1 MKVNALYG
9 LASADS
15 PASEA
20 SQLTVDVACVA
31 DPYLDLIF
39 RGLPSIPVAG
49 TEQNAA
55 SLVVVPGGIANVAY
69 ALGRLGLAAII
80 CAPRGEDPAGRFL
93 AELVADAGITWIGR
107 ASDVTPVT
115 VSLPAGGDR
124 ALVSVMP
131 PPTVDVET
139 LSGITARAVVV
150 DLPSAPLLPRVAPLP
165 CVYAVVGDPEVDM
178 LEGRPL
184 PSLEDIHALILNE
197 REASRLTGREDAAS
211 AAAHLASL
219 GTTVVVTRGALGSI
233 AAEPDGRTVAVA
245 ALPAEVADATGAGDL
260 FIAAYVWADL
270 AGLPIEERLR
280 RATSYASLSLGRAT
294 DRQKGITLREFDDL
308 MAS

>member
-1 MKVNALYG
+1 LYG
-9 LASADS
+9 LASASS
-15 PASEA
+15 PRSEA
-20 SQLTVDVACVA
+20 PQLTVDVVCVA

-39 RGLPSIPVAG
+39 RGLPSLPLPG

-93 AELVADAGITWIGR
+93 AELVADAGVTWVGR

-131 PPTVDVET
+131 PPTVDLDT

-150 DLPSAPLLPRVAPLP
+150 DLPSAPLLASAPLSSP
-165 CVYAVVGDPEVDM
+165 PHVYAVVGDPEVDM
-178 LEGRPL
+178 LAGRPM
-184 PSLEDIHALILNE
+184 PSLEDLRALILNE
-197 REASRLTGREDAAS
+197 REASRLTGRADAG
-211 AAAHLASL
+211 AAAAQLASL
-219 GTTVVVTRGALGSI
+219 GTTVVVTRGASGAI
-233 AAEPDGRTVAVA
+233 AADRNGRAVAVA
-245 ALPAEVADATGAGDL
+245 ALPAEVVDATGAGDL
-260 FIAAYVWADL
+260 FIAGYIWADL
-270 AGLPIEERLR
+270 AGHPIEERLR

-294 DRQKGITLREFDDL
+294 DRQKGITLHEYEEQ
-308 MAS
+308 MAP

>member
-1 MKVNALYG
+1 LYG
-9 LASADS
+9 LASARS
-15 PASEA
+15 PGSEG
-20 SQLTVDVACVA
+20 SQLTVDVVCVA

-39 RGLPSIPVAG
+39 RGLPSMPVAG

-80 CAPRGEDPAGRFL
+80 CAPRGQDPAGRFL
-93 AELVADAGITWIGR
+93 AELVADAGVTWVGR

-115 VSLPAGGDR
+115 VSLPADGDR

-139 LSGITARAVVV
+139 LAGITARAVVV
-150 DLPSAPLLPRVAPLP
+150 DLPSAPLLASAPLASP
-165 CVYAVVGDPEVDM
+165 PHVYAVVGDPEVDM
-178 LEGRPL
+178 LAGRPM
-184 PSLEDIHALILNE
+184 PALEALHALILNE
-197 REASRLTGREDAAS
+197 REASRLTEQADAAV

-219 GTTVVVTRGALGSI
+219 GTTVVVTRGALGAI
-233 AAEPDGRTVAVA
+233 AAEPNGRTVTIA
-245 ALPAEVADATGAGDL
+245 APPAEIVDATGAGDL
-260 FIAAYVWADL
+260 FIAGYIWADL
-270 AGLPIEERLR
+270 AGHPIEERLH
-280 RATSYASLSLGRAT
+280 RATSYASLSLGRVT

-308 MAS
+308 MAP

>member
-1 MKVNALYG
+1 M
-9 LASADS
+9 
-15 PASEA
+15 
-20 SQLTVDVACVA
+20 VDVVCVA

-39 RGLPSIPVAG
+39 RGLPALPVAG
-49 TEQNAA
+49 TEQNAT

-69 ALGRLGLAAII
+69 ALGRLELSAII

-93 AELVADAGITWIGR
+93 AELVADAGVTWVGR

-131 PPTVDVET
+131 PPTVDLET

-150 DLPSAPLLPRVAPLP
+150 DLPSAPLLARLPR
-165 CVYAVVGDPEVDM
+165 VYAVVGDPEVDM
-178 LEGRPL
+178 LAGRPM

-197 REASRLTGREDAAS
+197 REASRLTGQAEAGS
-211 AAAHLASL
+211 AAAQLASL
-219 GTTVVVTRGALGSI
+219 GTTVVVTRGASGAI
-233 AAEPDGRTVAVA
+233 AAEPDGRTTAVA
-245 ALPAEVADATGAGDL
+245 ALPADVADATGAGDL
-260 FIAAYVWADL
+260 FIAAYIWSDL
-270 AGLPIEERLR
+270 AGHSIEERLR
-280 RATSYASLSLGRAT
+280 RATSYASLSLARAT